1 MRFKL
6 DENLDPR
13 LAPLLAEGGHEA
25 DTVRDEG
32 LGGTSDEALYRNC
45 CTEQRVLISLDLD
58 FSDPLRFPAAGSGG
72 IIVLRPRRNT
82 LLLIRQTLVAALPAL
97 KRERLEGSL
106 WIVEPDRIRVHTPGG
121 EDPDARKKDY

>member
-25 DTVRDEG
+25 DSVREEG
-32 LGGTSDEALYRNC
+32 LSGMTDDALYRTC
-45 CTEQRVLISLDLD
+45 CAEQRVLITLDLD
-58 FSDPLRFPAAGSGG
+58 FSDPLRFPAEGSGG

-82 LLLIRQTLVAALPAL
+82 LSLIRQTLVAALPAL
-97 KRERLEGSL
+97 KRERLEGAL
-106 WIVEPDRIRVHTPGG
+106 WIVEPGRIRAHTPGG
-121 EDPDARKKDY
+121 EDRDAPEETS